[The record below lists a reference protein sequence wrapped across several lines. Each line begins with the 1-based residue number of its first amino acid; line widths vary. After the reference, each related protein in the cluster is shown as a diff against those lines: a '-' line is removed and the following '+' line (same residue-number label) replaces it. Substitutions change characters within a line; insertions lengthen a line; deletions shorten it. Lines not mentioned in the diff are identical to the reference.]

1 MKVMLD
7 TCVVLDYLQG
17 REPFFD
23 DALNVFIAIANDEIH
38 GFITA
43 SSVTDIYYIIQ
54 RCTHKHERS
63 KEILNNL
70 IKLISILD
78 TTSEDC
84 INALVSRVKDYEDA
98 VMIESSRRAKIDY
111 IVTRN
116 TRDYEKSSVRVVS
129 PLELLD
135 AIS

>member
-7 TCVVLDYLQG
+7 TCVVLDFLQG

-63 KEILNNL
+63 REILN
-70 IKLISILD
+70 
-78 TTSEDC
+78 
-84 INALVSRVKDYEDA
+84 
-98 VMIESSRRAKIDY
+98 SRRAKIDY